1 MQNRQ
6 IGVSN
11 CALGRGTGNW
21 RLGNIKVTELENL
34 ALPQFPNT
42 LIVLQWQSK
51 SHLAL
56 SEIATELKFIDFI
69 FILRLYF
76 QV

>member
-21 RLGNIKVTELENL
+21 RLGNMKVTEENL

-42 LIVLQWQSK
+42 LIVFQWQSK